1 MLRNVFFLLLGLSLI
16 RSLSGFNGNKWIVS
30 SFPGLSSRRHA
41 TTLTLRRST
50 WTTTSSPSSASSTR
64 LLVKG
69 KSPSEMGLSK
79 KQLFRQVRAKIEEA
93 SKRPGFFDPPEGLP
107 VRTHFLGFL
116 RSLF

>member
-16 RSLSGFNGNKWIVS
+16 RSLSGFNGKKWIVS
-30 SFPGLSSRRHA
+30 SFPYLSSRRHA
-41 TTLTLRRST
+41 TTTTHRRST
-50 WTTTSSPSSASSTR
+50 WTTTTSSTSSTR
-64 LLVKG
+64 LSVKG

-107 VRTHFLGFL
+107 VRSHFFA
-116 RSLF
+116 FFTY